1 MCDKPES
8 QSSDPRGPADST
20 SARPSQPR
28 RLAAWLPVVLWAGV
42 IFALSSIPG
51 TRLRTMDLPQFD
63 KIVHALLY
71 GVLGGLLCRALDRS
85 RAGGPARSHV
95 LLAILIATAYGVTDE
110 IHQLWT
116 PQRSA
121 DWRDVVADACGA
133 TLGAAVPGA
142 MSLVAMRWMKFRGCF
157 MMVRSKNRK
166 CSPTREP
173 R

>member
-1 MCDKPES
+1 MHDTPERR
-8 QSSDPRGPADST
+8 SSDPPRPADSDGPGAL
-20 SARPSQPR
+20 S
-28 RLAAWLPVVLWAGV
+28 AWLLVVLWAGV
-42 IFALSSIPG
+42 IFTLSSIPG
-51 TRLRTMDLPQFD
+51 TRLPTIDLPQSD

-85 RAGGPARSHV
+85 RAPGKARAHL
-95 LLAILIATAYGVTDE
+95 LLAILIATAYGVSDE

-121 DWRDVVADACGA
+121 DWRDVVADAS
-133 TLGAAVPGA
+133 GAALGV

>member
-1 MCDKPES
+1 MRNPPERHPS
-8 QSSDPRGPADST
+8 APPRPVDPT
-20 SARPSQPR
+20 RPRP
-28 RLAAWLPVVLWAGV
+28 LAAWLPVVLWAGV
-42 IFALSSIPG
+42 IFALSSISG
-51 TRLRTMDLPQFD
+51 TRLPAIDVPQSD

-71 GVLGGLLCRALDRS
+71 GVLSGLLCRALDRS
-85 RAGGPARSHV
+85 RTRGKARSHL
-95 LLAILIATAYGVTDE
+95 LLAILIATAYGISDE

-121 DWRDVVADACGA
+121 DWRDVVADAS
-133 TLGAAVPGA
+133 GAALGV

-157 MMVRSKNRK
+157 MMVRSKDRK

>member
-1 MCDKPES
+1 
-8 QSSDPRGPADST
+8 
-20 SARPSQPR
+20 
-28 RLAAWLPVVLWAGV
+28 LPVVLWAGV

-51 TRLRTMDLPQFD
+51 TQLPAIDLPQSD
-63 KIVHALLY
+63 KAAHAMLY
-71 GVLGGLLCRALDRS
+71 GVLGGLTLRALDRS
-85 RAGGPARSHV
+85 RASGRARSH
-95 LLAILIATAYGVTDE
+95 LLFAILIATFYGITDE
-110 IHQLWT
+110 IHQRWT

-133 TLGAAVPGA
+133 TLGAAA
-142 MSLVAMRWMKFRGCF
+142 LVAMRWMKFRGCL

>member
-1 MCDKPES
+1 MHNPPE
-8 QSSDPRGPADST
+8 QHPSDPPRPADPT
-20 SARPSQPR
+20 GPRP
-28 RLAAWLPVVLWAGV
+28 LAAWLPVVLWAGV
-42 IFALSSIPG
+42 LFALSSIPG
-51 TRLRTMDLPQFD
+51 TRLPAIDLPQSD

-85 RAGGPARSHV
+85 RASGKARSRL
-95 LLAILIATAYGVTDE
+95 LLAILIATAYGITDE
-110 IHQLWT
+110 LHQLWT

-121 DWRDVVADACGA
+121 DWRDVVADAGGA
-133 TLGAAVPGA
+133 ALGA
-142 MSLVAMRWMKFRGCF
+142 MTLVAMRWMKFRGCF